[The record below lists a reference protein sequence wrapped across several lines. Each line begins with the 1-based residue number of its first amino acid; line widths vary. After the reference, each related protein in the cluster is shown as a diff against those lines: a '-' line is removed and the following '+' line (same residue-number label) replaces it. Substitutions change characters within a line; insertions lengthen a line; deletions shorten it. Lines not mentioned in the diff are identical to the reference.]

1 MIRAHFEEHIR
12 DLEKKLLDMGGMV
25 IDAVRRS
32 VESLKTQDMEKA
44 ESVMEED
51 KKTNRLRRDMEHECI
66 NLIATQQPV
75 ASDLREIISLLDIV
89 SNLERMG
96 DHAKGIAHITVM
108 YGKSPLVKPL
118 VDIPRMA
125 DRTCEMIKKSVQA
138 FIDRDARAAKK
149 IAEEDNEIDRLNSQV
164 YRELLSFMIEDPKT
178 ITRATY
184 LLWVSHNLE
193 RIADRVTNICEQ
205 ILFMVKGPSGEQD

>member
-1 MIRAHFEEHIR
+1 MIRTHFDEHING
-12 DLEKKLLDMGGMV
+12 LEKELQDLSEMV
-25 IDAVRRS
+25 IRS
-32 VESLKTQDMEKA
+32 IKRSIASLKQQDINEA
-44 ESVMEED
+44 ESVMTDD
-51 KKTNRLRRDMEHECI
+51 KKINRVRRDMEHKCI

-75 ASDLREIISLLDIV
+75 ASDLREIISLLDII

-96 DHAKGIAHITVM
+96 DHAKGIAHIVIM
-108 YGKSPLVKPL
+108 YGKGPLIKSL
-118 VDIPRMA
+118 NDIPRMA
-125 DRTCEMIKKSVQA
+125 DLTCVMIKKSIQA
-138 FIDRDARAAKK
+138 FINRDAQAAGK

-164 YRELLSFMIEDPKT
+164 YRELLSFMIKDPKT

-205 ILFMVKGPSGEQD
+205 IRFLIKGPDDDQE